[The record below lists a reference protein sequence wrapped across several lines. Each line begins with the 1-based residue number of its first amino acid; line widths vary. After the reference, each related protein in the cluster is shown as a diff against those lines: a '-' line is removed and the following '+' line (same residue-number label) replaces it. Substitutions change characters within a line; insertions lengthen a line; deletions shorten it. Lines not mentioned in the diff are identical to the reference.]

1 MRVSFLFYYYTKSRA
16 LPNSITIAF
25 STPKLAKPPALL
37 PPPPHLAQSF
47 LDPGTEGFRASRSKN
62 QNLGSGKRGG
72 AVTGSRRRRRKCAAF
87 AAPGASYPRSEP
99 EPARLRGGGGASDLA
114 ATSSGTTVPSSGGRA
129 GRSDRRRRRRGGS
142 CCCF

>member
-72 AVTGSRRRRRKCAAF
+72 AVTGSGGNAPPLQLLELAIQEASRSLLGCEEAEAPQISPPRAPERQLPAPEDAPADPTAA
-87 AAPGASYPRSEP
+87 AAGGEEAAAASS
-99 EPARLRGGGGASDLA
+99 
-114 ATSSGTTVPSSGGRA
+114 
-129 GRSDRRRRRRGGS
+129 
-142 CCCF
+142 